1 MEIIPRTTGY
11 LSWNAL
17 LSTSALTDTS
27 IKRSHCRL
35 PAWPWGLSSLCALKH
50 YDAGFVPVS
59 RLRWSCGVTH
69 LVMSSWR
76 RPLEVAVWRDV
87 LSHHEISALT
97 SNNRD
102 LLTPECAQNCYPACT
117 GREITL
123 SLVARGWIHS
133 VPQLFAQRH
142 GGFYYVVGSGLCNF
156 ALISV
161 KRSHGQHAG
170 LKWI

>member
-1 MEIIPRTTGY
+1 MEIILQTTGY

-35 PAWPWGLSSLCALKH
+35 PAWPWGLSSSCALKH

-87 LSHHEISALT
+87 LSRHEISALT

-123 SLVARGWIHS
+123 SDGWLLGGESIQS
-133 VPQLFAQRH
+133 LNCLLKGMEVFIMLWDLGFAI
-142 GGFYYVVGSGLCNF
+142 F

-161 KRSHGQHAG
+161 KRSHG
-170 LKWI
+170 